1 MAVILRKNC
10 TWILFGTR
18 GADALYPLLVRKDP
32 HLHPILILGY
42 LCEDITRHAM
52 GPTDTHHHSAFSAVP
67 LGRLVQVLPSCLPT
81 PSPFLL
87 MLPRCDS
94 AMLRRLAILASLLVI
109 HCLDRQSCRLK
120 AVCGKSH
127 KRFTAHGNINNE
139 SSFPTSDASQ
149 VGHRRRKRSPA
160 KRQRICGMGQ
170 IVSIH
175 ML

>member
-1 MAVILRKNC
+1 MILRKNC

-109 HCLDRQSCRLK
+109 NCLARYLRVVCRYL
-120 AVCGKSH
+120 VV
-127 KRFTAHGNINNE
+127 FE
-139 SSFPTSDASQ
+139 SSSSGVKDGVVAVATRASFCC
-149 VGHRRRKRSPA
+149 VGHFRALPSSA
-160 KRQRICGMGQ
+160 
-170 IVSIH
+170 
-175 ML
+175 